1 MNGLVFSHLNEKLV
15 MKALGYGNL
24 KHHINPVRNFGTG
37 LEKHGLKVKYIGT
50 REVGVKYAVPNL
62 LNDYDFVV
70 CWAMRAHNWF
80 KELGFKNILVMENAP
95 LNNIQEAKK
104 EWASCGWNGLMGR
117 ADFLNENM
125 PDDRWKK
132 HFDDGR
138 LLDYSDGDYI
148 LIPLQIKTDMS
159 IAGKGFDYQTIVDEI
174 RKFTDLPIKIK
185 QHPTAED
192 NWSKILGKDISYVD
206 RFMPIK
212 DAIKGAKVVVTIN
225 SNAGVDA
232 VLAGKP
238 VVALDKGS
246 MVYDIAAKDF
256 TNLNVPKWPDRTQW
270 CNNIAY
276 AQWHPDELRAGEGWN
291 HLKQKLFTNTQT

>member
-1 MNGLVFSHLNEKLV
+1 MKSEKEV
-15 MKALGYGNL
+15 MKILGHGNL
-24 KHHINPVRNFGTG
+24 EHAQNPVRNFCEGAR
-37 LEKHGLKVKYIGT
+37 KHGCSVSYTKKHQIQHADLSQFDVIVHWSVRAYAQRLLKERRDVI
-50 REVGVKYAVPNL
+50 
-62 LNDYDFVV
+62 
-70 CWAMRAHNWF
+70 
-80 KELGFKNILVMENAP
+80 ILENAY
-95 LNNIQEAKK
+95 LNNVQSSMK
-104 EWASCGWNGLMGR
+104 EWVSAGWNGLNGR
-117 ADFLNENM
+117 ADFLNQNM

-132 HFDDGR
+132 HFNDGR

-192 NWSKILGKDISYVD
+192 NWPKILGKDISYVN

>member
-1 MNGLVFSHLNEKLV
+1 MNTGLKI
-15 MKALGYGNL
+15 LGYGNL
-24 KHHINPVRNFGTG
+24 QHARNPVRNFC
-37 LEKHGLKVKYIGT
+37 EGLKRHGIT
-50 REVGVKYAVPNL
+50 NIHYAKKNELRTINL
-62 LNDYDFVV
+62 DEYDVIV
-70 CWAMRAHNWF
+70 HWSVRGMAQ
-80 KELGFKNILVMENAP
+80 ELIKKNRNVLILENAY
-95 LNNIQEAKK
+95 LNNVQGPTK
-104 EWASCGWNGLMGR
+104 EWVSAGWNGLNGR
-117 ADFLNENM
+117 ADFCNQNM

-148 LIPLQIKTDMS
+148 LVPLQIKSDMS
-159 IAGKGFDYQTIVDEI
+159 IAGRGFNYQYIVKEI

-185 QHPTAED
+185 QHPTADD
-192 NWSKILGKDISYVD
+192 NWSRIVGKDISYVK

-225 SNAGVDA
+225 SNTGVDA

-246 MVYDIAAKDF
+246 MVYDIAARDF
-256 TNLNVPKWPDRTQW
+256 TNLHVPKFPDRTQW

-276 AQWHPDELRAGEGWN
+276 AQWKPNELHAGEAWET
-291 HLKQKLFTNTQT
+291 LKQSCLQKHKLSL